1 MKKQLYLSLL
11 FALTFL
17 HACDEIKTSS
27 PIKNIFKE
35 ENKLDFTGFPDSLK
49 VALAT
54 TSAMDSHSAPLSVKV
69 ALSQLYDENQY
80 QPLWLSEDSSIA
92 LLDSIYYDLSQ
103 LSTDGI
109 STERYHLKEL
119 QELIHQ
125 FKQSKN
131 PSISSLI
138 KLDTTITHQYL
149 KAARDLTFGLLT
161 PRKADS
167 LWFHTNDSSWAVH
180 TILPILKSNKY
191 PSLKAFRSELP
202 YYKLLQQSLQHYA
215 ALDTNVTFLK
225 LKEQLAADATVPDS
239 LVQALIQLEAP
250 WLTNISDTLTGIEAQ
265 MQSYQQYM
273 GIKRT
278 GKMDS
283 STLSYLIRSPSE
295 VTKIIDANL
304 ERMRWLPQSFEQ
316 DFIVVNIPTMNF
328 SMMRSGREVMAMNVV
343 VGKPSRQTPILNAT
357 MSNVVINPPWGVPP
371 TIAKNDVLPGLLR
384 SGEAYLRK
392 KGLDAYDHKGN
403 KVSASTI
410 TASNYKRYMFRQ
422 PPGRTN
428 ALGYVKFNFPNKWDI
443 YMHDTPHREDFD
455 KFDRARSSGC
465 VRLQRPQELAIYILN
480 EKEKKNFQQE
490 KLDSLIKTRRTKYE
504 LLKDKIP
511 VHLVYFTAWQDASGE
526 HIRFARDFYKKDAKL
541 MEMLS
546 KY

>member
-11 FALTFL
+11 LVITL
-17 HACDEIKTSS
+17 LQACDEIKTSS
-27 PIKNIFKE
+27 PISNIFKE
-35 ENKLDFTGFPDSLK
+35 ENKLDFTGFSDTLK
-49 VALAT
+49 AALAN
-54 TSAMDSHSAPLSVKV
+54 TSTIDSNKAPLSVNV
-69 ALSQLYDENQY
+69 ALSQLYQENLY
-80 QPLWLSEDSSIA
+80 QPLWLSEDSGSV
-92 LLDSIYYDLSQ
+92 LLDSVYHDLCQ
-103 LSTDGI
+103 LSSDGI
-109 STERYHLKEL
+109 STERYHLKVL
-119 QELIHQ
+119 QELILL
-125 FKQSKN
+125 FKQSQQ

-149 KAARDLTFGLLT
+149 KAARDLMFGLLI

-167 LWFHTNDSSWAVH
+167 LWFHANDSSWAIQS
-180 TILPILKSNKY
+180 ILPLLKSNQY
-191 PSLKAFRSELP
+191 PSLKIFRSELP
-202 YYKLLQQSLQHYA
+202 YYKLLQHSLQHYA
-215 ALDTNVTFLK
+215 ALDTNSSFLK
-225 LKEQLAADATVPDS
+225 LKEQLAADASAPDS

-250 WLTNISDTLTGIEAQ
+250 WLTSISDTLNGVAAQ
-265 MQSYQQYM
+265 VQSYQQYL

-278 GKMDS
+278 GKIDS
-283 STLSYLIRSPSE
+283 TTFSFLIRSPSE

-304 ERMRWLPQSFEQ
+304 ERMRWLPQAFEQ
-316 DFIVVNIPTMNF
+316 DYIVVNIPTMNF
-328 SMMRSGREVMAMNVV
+328 SMMRSSQEVMAMNVV
-343 VGKPSRQTPILNAT
+343 VGKPSRQTPILNAM

-422 PPGRTN
+422 PPGRSN

-465 VRLQRPQELAIYILN
+465 VRLQRPQELAIYILD
-480 EKEKKNFQQE
+480 EKENKNFQQE
-490 KLDSLIKTRRTKYE
+490 KLDSLIRTRKTKYE

-511 VHLVYFTAWQDASGE
+511 VHIVYFTAWQDASGE
-526 HIRFARDFYKKDAKL
+526 HVRFARDFYKKDAKL

>member
-11 FALTFL
+11 LVITL
-17 HACDEIKTSS
+17 LQACDEIKTSS
-27 PIKNIFKE
+27 PISNIFKE
-35 ENKLDFTGFPDSLK
+35 ENKLDFTGFSDTLK
-49 VALAT
+49 AALAN
-54 TSAMDSHSAPLSVKV
+54 TSTIDSNKAPLSVNV
-69 ALSQLYDENQY
+69 ALSQLYQENLY
-80 QPLWLSEDSSIA
+80 QPLWLSEDSGSV
-92 LLDSIYYDLSQ
+92 LLDSVYHDLCQ
-103 LSTDGI
+103 LSSDGI

-119 QELIHQ
+119 QELILL
-125 FKQSKN
+125 FKQSQQ

-149 KAARDLTFGLLT
+149 KAARDLMFGLLI

-167 LWFHTNDSSWAVH
+167 LWFHANDSSWAIQS
-180 TILPILKSNKY
+180 ILPLLKSNQY
-191 PSLKAFRSELP
+191 PSLKIFRSELP
-202 YYKLLQQSLQHYA
+202 YYKLLQHSLQHYA
-215 ALDTNVTFLK
+215 ALDTNSSFLK
-225 LKEQLAADATVPDS
+225 LKEQLAADASAPDS

-250 WLTNISDTLTGIEAQ
+250 WLTSISDTLNGVAAQ
-265 MQSYQQYM
+265 VQSYQQYL

-278 GKMDS
+278 GKIDS
-283 STLSYLIRSPSE
+283 TTFSFLIRSPSE

-304 ERMRWLPQSFEQ
+304 ERMRWLPQAFEQ
-316 DFIVVNIPTMNF
+316 DYIVVNIPTMNF
-328 SMMRSGREVMAMNVV
+328 SMMRSSQEVMAMNVV
-343 VGKPSRQTPILNAT
+343 VGKPSRQTPILNAM

-422 PPGRTN
+422 PPGRSN

-465 VRLQRPQELAIYILN
+465 VRLQRPQELAIYILD
-480 EKEKKNFQQE
+480 EKENKNFQQE
-490 KLDSLIKTRRTKYE
+490 KLDSLIRTRKTKYE

-511 VHLVYFTAWQDASGE
+511 VHIVYFTAWQDASGE
-526 HIRFARDFYKKDAKL
+526 HVRFARDFYKKDAKL

>member
-11 FALTFL
+11 LVITL
-17 HACDEIKTSS
+17 LQACDEIKTSS
-27 PIKNIFKE
+27 PISNIFKE
-35 ENKLDFTGFPDSLK
+35 ENKLDFTGFSDTLK
-49 VALAT
+49 AALAN
-54 TSAMDSHSAPLSVKV
+54 TSTIDSNKAPLSVNV
-69 ALSQLYDENQY
+69 ALSQLYQENLY
-80 QPLWLSEDSSIA
+80 QPLWLSEDSGSV
-92 LLDSIYYDLSQ
+92 LLDSVYHDLCQ
-103 LSTDGI
+103 LSSDGI
-109 STERYHLKEL
+109 STERYHLKVL
-119 QELIHQ
+119 QELILL
-125 FKQSKN
+125 FKQSQQ

-149 KAARDLTFGLLT
+149 KAARDLMFGLLI

-167 LWFHTNDSSWAVH
+167 LWFHANDSSWAIQS
-180 TILPILKSNKY
+180 ILPLLKSNQY
-191 PSLKAFRSELP
+191 PSLKIFRSELP
-202 YYKLLQQSLQHYA
+202 YYKLLQHSLQHYA
-215 ALDTNVTFLK
+215 ALDTNSSFLK
-225 LKEQLAADATVPDS
+225 LKEQLAADASAPDS

-250 WLTNISDTLTGIEAQ
+250 WLTSISDTLNGVAAQ
-265 MQSYQQYM
+265 VQSYQQYL

-278 GKMDS
+278 GKIDS
-283 STLSYLIRSPSE
+283 TTFSFLIRSPSE

-304 ERMRWLPQSFEQ
+304 ERMRWLPQAFEQ
-316 DFIVVNIPTMNF
+316 DYIVVNIPTMNF
-328 SMMRSGREVMAMNVV
+328 NMMRSSQEVMAMNVV
-343 VGKPSRQTPILNAT
+343 VGKPSRQTPILNAM

-422 PPGRTN
+422 PPGRSN

-465 VRLQRPQELAIYILN
+465 VRLQRPQELAIYILD
-480 EKEKKNFQQE
+480 EKENKNFQQE
-490 KLDSLIKTRRTKYE
+490 KLDSLIRTRKTKYE

-511 VHLVYFTAWQDASGE
+511 VHIVYFTAWQDASGE
-526 HIRFARDFYKKDAKL
+526 HVRFARDFYKKDAKL

>member
-11 FALTFL
+11 LVITFL
-17 HACDEIKTSS
+17 QACEEIKTSS
-27 PIKNIFKE
+27 PISNIFKE
-35 ENKLDFTGFPDSLK
+35 ENKLDFTGFSDTLKASLANTSTIDSNK
-49 VALAT
+49 
-54 TSAMDSHSAPLSVKV
+54 APLSVNI
-69 ALSQLYDENQY
+69 ALSQLYHENHY
-80 QPLWLSEDSSIA
+80 QPLWLNEDSSSA
-92 LLDSIYYDLSQ
+92 LLDSVYHDLSQ
-103 LSTDGI
+103 LSSDGI

-119 QELIHQ
+119 QELIQQ
-125 FKQSKN
+125 FNQSQQ

-149 KAARDLTFGLLT
+149 KAARDLTFGLLI

-167 LWFHTNDSSWAVH
+167 LWFHANDSNWAIQL
-180 TILPILKSNKY
+180 ILPLLKSNQY
-191 PSLKAFRSELP
+191 PSLKLFRSELP
-202 YYKLLQQSLQHYA
+202 YYKLLQHSLQHYA
-215 ALDTNVTFLK
+215 ALDTNSSFLK
-225 LKEQLAADATVPDS
+225 LKAQLAADASAPDS

-250 WLTNISDTLTGIEAQ
+250 WLTSISDTLNGVAAQ
-265 MQSYQQYM
+265 VQSYQQYL

-283 STLSYLIRSPSE
+283 TTFSFLTRSPSE

-304 ERMRWLPQSFEQ
+304 ERMRWLPQAFEQ
-316 DFIVVNIPTMNF
+316 DYIVVNIPTMNF
-328 SMMRSGREVMAMNVV
+328 SMMRSGQEVMAMNVV
-343 VGKPSRQTPILNAT
+343 VGKPSRQTPILNAM

-384 SGEAYLRK
+384 SGEAYLRR

-422 PPGRTN
+422 PPGRSN

-480 EKEKKNFQQE
+480 EKENKNFQQE

-511 VHLVYFTAWQDASGE
+511 VHIVYFTAWQDASGE
-526 HIRFARDFYKKDAKL
+526 HVRFARDFYKKDAKL